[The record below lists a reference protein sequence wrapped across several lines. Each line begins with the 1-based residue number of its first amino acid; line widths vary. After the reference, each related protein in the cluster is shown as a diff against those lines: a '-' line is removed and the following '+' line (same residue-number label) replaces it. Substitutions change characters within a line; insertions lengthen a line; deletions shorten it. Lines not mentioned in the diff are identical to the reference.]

1 MTLSITTPPSAEPVA
16 LADAKAFLRVTSTAE
31 DALIG
36 ALITAAR
43 ARIEAELGLAMLTTS
58 FRETFDTFPGGPIL
72 LARGPINAVS
82 AVAVADASG
91 TFTTLDAGA
100 YLAALGSRP
109 GSITPVS
116 GAWPTPGI
124 AVDGVRVD
132 YTAGFGADPSD
143 VPAPLIQA
151 ILRLV
156 GYAYDHRSEP
166 DPAPIALIEPWIT
179 PYRRIRL

>member
-16 LADAKAFLRVTSTAE
+16 LADARAFLRVTSTAE

-43 ARIEAELGLAMLTTS
+43 TRIEAELGLAMLSTG
-58 FRETFDTFPGGPIL
+58 FRESFDALPDGPIVL
-72 LARGPINAVS
+72 SRGPLTAAAAIS
-82 AVAVADASG
+82 VADSSG
-91 TFTTLDAGA
+91 TFTALSAAT
-100 YLAALGSRP
+100 YLPALGSRP

-124 AVDGVRVD
+124 AVDGARVD
-132 YTAGFGADPSD
+132 YTAGFGADPTE
-143 VPAPLIQA
+143 VPAPLVQA

-166 DPAPIALIEPWIT
+166 DPAPIALIEPWIA

>member
-1 MTLSITTPPSAEPVA
+1 MTLFITTPPGAEPVA

-43 ARIEAELGLAMLTTS
+43 TRIETELGLAMLSTS
-58 FRETFDTFPGGPIL
+58 FRETFDALPAGPIT
-72 LARGPINAVS
+72 LARRPLTAV
-82 AVAVADASG
+82 AAIAVADASA
-91 TFTTLDAGA
+91 TFTALGSAT
-100 YLAALGSRP
+100 YLPTLGSRP
-109 GSITPVS
+109 GSIIPVS

-124 AVDGVRVD
+124 AVDGVQVD
-132 YTAGFGADPSD
+132 YTAGFGAEPSD

-166 DPAPIALIEPWIT
+166 GPAPIALIEPWIA